1 MKTENHRVLIIDDER
16 PVLMTLEAL
25 LKRHGYHVDA
35 AATASQGL
43 KLLKSNSPSLVLLD
57 LQLPD
62 AHGLEMLDRIKTE
75 LPEVQVIILTAHDS
89 LHNAIESIK
98 RGAYHFI
105 SKPYAPEELLSLVEK
120 ALEKQFLLREAEK
133 LREKTEQ
140 LEKRLEI
147 AEARPA
153 PIFKSKPM
161 QEIEELIEAMAPS
174 DANVLIAGESGVG
187 KEVIANTIHARSRRA
202 GQPMV
207 KLNCA
212 AFPQTMIEGELF
224 GYVKGAFTG
233 AMHDFPGMI
242 AAADGGT
249 LFLDEI
255 SDMPADLQTRFLRVL
270 QEREYRPLGSTQ
282 TMKATF
288 RAIAATNRPIPEALA
303 ENRLRSDLYYRLNT
317 FQIEVP
323 PLRKRKE
330 DIPPLDRAIR
340 ETIFSTTRQTGAGRF
355 TGCISEAARLFV
367 AGKCSRTAKRHRIR
381 RGAGAAGR
389 DRRKRVARRNTVAS
403 GVATNRTWRI
413 AAQRRANSR
422 RRGAERHSPGACR
435 MPRQQE
441 KSSRTARHSAS
452 HPLQQAETLRDRVVG
467 CGEES
472 TAFQRVAPFIDR
484 DRCNAQWVFRA
495 PRSRRGR
502 GIDDSNFFQNHSAM
516 FSIVGFSKPSM
527 SLRYAWSRI
536 FRSGFIAAL
545 IFA

>member
-1 MKTENHRVLIIDDER
+1 MKTDNRHVLIVDDER

-25 LKRHGYHVDA
+25 LKRHGYQVD
-35 AATASQGL
+35 TASTAAQGL
-43 KLLKSNSPSLVLLD
+43 KVLKSKSPTLVLLD
-57 LQLPD
+57 LRLPD
-62 AHGLEMLDRIKTE
+62 ADGLEMLDRIKNE
-75 LPEVQVIILTAHDS
+75 LPAVQVIILTAHDS

-98 RGAYHFI
+98 RGAFHFI

-120 ALEKQFLLREAEK
+120 ALEKQFLLREAEE

-161 QEIEELIEAMAPS
+161 QEIEELIHAMAPS
-174 DANVLIAGESGVG
+174 DANVLIVGESGVG

-202 GQPMV
+202 GQPVV

-242 AAADGGT
+242 AAANGGT

-282 TMKATF
+282 TMKADF
-288 RAIAATNRPIPEALA
+288 RAIASTNRPVAQALS
-303 ENRLRSDLYYRLNT
+303 ENRMRSDLYYRLNT

-330 DIPPLDRAIR
+330 DIQPLIAQFVKQFSQQLGKPEPDISPDAFQKLLDYAWPGNVRELQNAI
-340 ETIFSTTRQTGAGRF
+340 EYAVVLARQGMIGVKELPGEIQLPSALQQ
-355 TGCISEAARLFV
+355 SEIAAMPRSGVQTLDDV
-367 AGKCSRTAKRHRIR
+367 ERTAILQALTEC
-381 RGAGAAGR
+381 RGNKKKAAELLG
-389 DRRKRVARRNTVAS
+389 
-403 GVATNRTWRI
+403 I
-413 AAQRRANSR
+413 QR
-422 RRGAERHSPGACR
+422 P
-435 MPRQQE
+435 
-441 KSSRTARHSAS
+441 
-452 HPLQQAETLRDRVVG
+452 TLY
-467 CGEES
+467 
-472 TAFQRVAPFIDR
+472 
-484 DRCNAQWVFRA
+484 NK
-495 PRSRRGR
+495 
-502 GIDDSNFFQNHSAM
+502 M
-516 FSIVGFSKPSM
+516 K
-527 SLRYAWSRI
+527 RYAI
-536 FRSGFIAAL
+536 EL
-545 IFA
+545 

>member
-1 MKTENHRVLIIDDER
+1 MKAANHRVLIIDDER

-25 LKRHGYHVDA
+25 LKRHGYQVDT
-35 AATASQGL
+35 AATASQGV

-75 LPEVQVIILTAHDS
+75 LPEVHVIILTAHDS

-105 SKPYAPEELLSLVEK
+105 SKPYAAEELLSLVEK
-120 ALEKQFLLREAEK
+120 AVEKQFLLREAEK
-133 LREKTEQ
+133 LRAKTEQ

-147 AEARPA
+147 AEARPT
-153 PIFKSKPM
+153 PVFHSKPM
-161 QEIEELIEAMAPS
+161 QEIQELIDAMGPS
-174 DANVLIAGESGVG
+174 DANVLIVGESGVG

-202 GQPMV
+202 GKPMV

-233 AMHDFPGMI
+233 ATHDFPGMI

-270 QEREYRPLGSTQ
+270 QEREYRPLGNTK
-282 TMKATF
+282 TMKADF
-288 RAIAATNRPIPEALA
+288 RAIASTNRPVPEALA

-330 DIPPLDRAIR
+330 DIPPMI
-340 ETIFSTTRQTGAGRF
+340 TQ
-355 TGCISEAARLFV
+355 FV
-367 AGKCSRTAKRHRIR
+367 KEF
-381 RGAGAAGR
+381 
-389 DRRKRVARRNTVAS
+389 
-403 GVATNRTWRI
+403 
-413 AAQRRANSR
+413 AQRLGKSEPDVSPDAFEKLLDYSWPGNVRELQNAIEYAVVLAR
-422 RRGAERHSPGACR
+422 QGIIGVKELPAEIQLPPA
-435 MPRQQE
+435 
-441 KSSRTARHSAS
+441 
-452 HPLQQAETLRDRVVG
+452 LQQTELGGLPRKGVQTLDDLERQAILQALAECRGNKKKAAELLGIQRPTLY
-467 CGEES
+467 
-472 TAFQRVAPFIDR
+472 
-484 DRCNAQWVFRA
+484 NK
-495 PRSRRGR
+495 
-502 GIDDSNFFQNHSAM
+502 M
-516 FSIVGFSKPSM
+516 K
-527 SLRYAWSRI
+527 RYAI
-536 FRSGFIAAL
+536 EL
-545 IFA
+545 

>member
-25 LKRHGYHVDA
+25 LKRHGYQVETAPTA
-35 AATASQGL
+35 AQGL
-43 KLLKSNSPSLVLLD
+43 KVLKSKSPTLVLLD
-57 LQLPD
+57 LRLPD
-62 AHGLEMLDRIKTE
+62 ADGLEMLERIKSE
-75 LPEVQVIILTAHDS
+75 LPKVQVIILTAHDS

-120 ALEKQFLLREAEK
+120 ALEKQFLLRETEE
-133 LREKTEQ
+133 LRVKTEQ

-147 AEARPA
+147 AEARPT

-161 QEIEELIEAMAPS
+161 QEIEELIDAMAPS
-174 DANVLIAGESGVG
+174 DANVLIVGESGVG
-187 KEVIANTIHARSRRA
+187 KEVIANTICANSRRA

-242 AAADGGT
+242 AAANGGT

-282 TMKATF
+282 TMKADF
-288 RAIAATNRPIPEALA
+288 RAIASTNRPIAQALA

-330 DIPPLDRAIR
+330 DIPPLIAQFVRQFSQQLGKQEPDVSPDAFQKLLEYSWPGNVRELQNAI
-340 ETIFSTTRQTGAGRF
+340 EYAVVLARQGMIGVKELPTE
-355 TGCISEAARLFV
+355 IQLPAA
-367 AGKCSRTAKRHRIR
+367 
-381 RGAGAAGR
+381 
-389 DRRKRVARRNTVAS
+389 
-403 GVATNRTWRI
+403 
-413 AAQRRANSR
+413 
-422 RRGAERHSPGACR
+422 
-435 MPRQQE
+435 
-441 KSSRTARHSAS
+441 
-452 HPLQQAETLRDRVVG
+452 LQQAEL
-467 CGEES
+467 
-472 TAFQRVAPFIDR
+472 
-484 DRCNAQWVFRA
+484 NAL
-495 PRSRRGR
+495 PRSGVQSLDDLERTAILQALAECRGNKKKAAELL
-502 GIDDSNFFQNHSAM
+502 GIQRPTLYNKM
-516 FSIVGFSKPSM
+516 K
-527 SLRYAWSRI
+527 RYAI
-536 FRSGFIAAL
+536 EL
-545 IFA
+545 

>member
-25 LKRHGYHVDA
+25 LKRHGYQVETAPTA
-35 AATASQGL
+35 AQGL
-43 KLLKSNSPSLVLLD
+43 KVLRSKSPTLVLLD
-57 LQLPD
+57 LRLPD
-62 AHGLEMLDRIKTE
+62 ADGLEMLERIKSE
-75 LPEVQVIILTAHDS
+75 LPKVQVIILTAHDS

-120 ALEKQFLLREAEK
+120 ALEKQFLLRQAEH
-133 LREKTEQ
+133 LRERTEQ

-147 AEARPA
+147 AEARPT

-174 DANVLIAGESGVG
+174 DANVLIVGESGVG
-187 KEVIANTIHARSRRA
+187 KEVIANAIHAQSRRA

-242 AAADGGT
+242 GVADGGT

-282 TMKATF
+282 TMKADF
-288 RAIAATNRPIPEALA
+288 RAIASTNRPIAQALA

-330 DIPPLDRAIR
+330 DIPPLIAQFVRQFSQQLGKPEPEVSPDAFQKLLDYSWPGNVRELQNAI
-340 ETIFSTTRQTGAGRF
+340 EYAVVLARQGIIGVKELPTE
-355 TGCISEAARLFV
+355 IRLPP
-367 AGKCSRTAKRHRIR
+367 
-381 RGAGAAGR
+381 
-389 DRRKRVARRNTVAS
+389 
-403 GVATNRTWRI
+403 
-413 AAQRRANSR
+413 
-422 RRGAERHSPGACR
+422 E
-435 MPRQQE
+435 
-441 KSSRTARHSAS
+441 
-452 HPLQQAETLRDRVVG
+452 LQQAEL
-467 CGEES
+467 S
-472 TAFQRVAPFIDR
+472 AL
-484 DRCNAQWVFRA
+484 
-495 PRSRRGR
+495 PRSGVQTLDDLERTAILQALAECRGNKKKAAELL
-502 GIDDSNFFQNHSAM
+502 GIQRPTLYNKM
-516 FSIVGFSKPSM
+516 K
-527 SLRYAWSRI
+527 RYAI
-536 FRSGFIAAL
+536 EL
-545 IFA
+545 